1 MKEFPHLVE
10 MHKQHASDGLVAI
23 SVSVDDLEEAR
34 TKDAV
39 LKFLTK
45 QKATFT
51 NLILAE
57 APDDWQK
64 KLDLGGPPAV
74 FVYGR
79 DGKLVKK
86 FDEGVS
92 YEEVKKIVLPLL
104 KK

>member
-1 MKEFPHLVE
+1 
-10 MHKQHASDGLVAI
+10 MHKKHAADGLAAI
-23 SVSVDDLEEAR
+23 SVSVDDFEEEK
-34 TKDAV
+34 TKDKV
-39 LKFLTK
+39 LKFLKK
-45 QKATFT
+45 QDATFT

-57 APDDWQK
+57 QPDVYQK
-64 KLDLGGPPAV
+64 KLDIAGPPVV

-92 YEEVKKIVLPLL
+92 YENVKKVVLPLL

>member
-1 MKEFPHLVE
+1 
-10 MHKQHASDGLVAI
+10 MHKKHADDGLVAI
-23 SVSVDDLEEAR
+23 SVSVDDFEEEK

-39 LKFLTK
+39 LKVLNK

-57 APDDWQK
+57 PAEVWQK
-64 KLDLGGPPAV
+64 KLDLAGPPAV

-92 YEEVKKIVLPLL
+92 YEAVKKVALPLL

>member
-1 MKEFPHLVE
+1 
-10 MHKQHASDGLVAI
+10 MHKKHAAAGLTAI
-23 SVSVDDLEEAR
+23 SVSIDDFEEDKI
-34 TKDAV
+34 TDKV
-39 LKFLTK
+39 LKFLKK
-45 QKATFT
+45 QDATFT

-57 APDDWQK
+57 QPDVYQK
-64 KLDLGGPPAV
+64 KLDIGGPPVV

-92 YEEVKKIVLPLL
+92 YEEVNKVVLPLL

>member
-1 MKEFPHLVE
+1 
-10 MHKQHASDGLVAI
+10 MHKKHADDGLIAI
-23 SVSVDDLEEAR
+23 SVSVDDFEAKK

-45 QKATFT
+45 QNATFT

-57 APDDWQK
+57 PADEWQK

-86 FDEGVS
+86 FDDGVS
-92 YEEVKKIVLPLL
+92 YEEVKKVVLPLL